1 MINSL
6 LEITEKFSFDDSDL
20 CLFKYFPH
28 ERFVIPLIIPGRQL
42 ECTCTLYWLQSNVH
56 RYKHELKIV
65 ADYKMNYQDVNEL
78 NSFKKIY
85 KYTSNYT
92 KIFDDYSKRKDLKIH
107 SDFSDFYIRP
117 YTPTRLDLVISIW
130 IIGQF
135 WREILHLFDIG
146 LYNYLYSPVNT
157 VNFIMSVIYII
168 SYSLEY
174 YTMGMV
180 KASLDT
186 ISKQSFWN
194 KLSMLSNK
202 SSNETQLEFYFT
214 FYWLNAGIFI

>member
-1 MINSL
+1 MSQPCI
-6 LEITEKFSFDDSDL
+6 KFFSHFASNIL
-20 CLFKYFPH
+20 
-28 ERFVIPLIIPGRQL
+28 FVIMVSFNYSEIFENTQ
-42 ECTCTLYWLQSNVH
+42 E
-56 RYKHELKIV
+56 EL
-65 ADYKMNYQDVNEL
+65 
-78 NSFKKIY
+78 SFKKIY

-92 KIFDDYSKRKDLKIH
+92 KIFEDYSKRKDLKIH
-107 SDFSDFYIRP
+107 SDFNDFYIRP
-117 YTPTRLDLVISIW
+117 YTPTTLDLVISIW

-135 WREILHLFDIG
+135 WREILHLFDVG

-180 KASLDT
+180 KTCLDS

-194 KLSMLSNK
+194 KLSLLSNK
-202 SSNETQLEFYFT
+202 SSNETQLEFYST
-214 FYWLNAGIFI
+214 FYWLNAGILYILISKIAALS